1 MSTQKNRKPKSPAVF
16 RPDEWP
22 IAWMAR
28 IERQH
33 TRNSNAVLAPLGLH
47 HREFRVLAFLGSKPD
62 VSVGELAEL
71 AVLER
76 PTVSKMV
83 DRLVE
88 EGWVER
94 GTHAQDARR
103 APLQL
108 TEAGRAKLNAAGP
121 LVESLFRRYQAGMQP
136 EQTRRFV
143 HELKSFFQAVQN
155 PLGNSD
161 AAHSGEG

>member
-1 MSTQKNRKPKSPAVF
+1 MSTRKIRTQPTPAPF
-16 RPDEWP
+16 QPDEWP

-33 TRNSNAVLAPLGLH
+33 ARNSTAALAHLGIH
-47 HREFRVLAFLGSKPD
+47 HREFRVMAFLGNSPG

-83 DRLVE
+83 DRLAA

-94 GTHAQDARR
+94 GTSAQDGRR
-103 APLQL
+103 APLTL
-108 TEAGRAKLNAAGP
+108 TPSGRDILNAAGP
-121 LVESLFRRYQAGMQP
+121 IIENLFRRYQVGMGP

-143 HELKSFFQAVQN
+143 GELQWFFQAVQN
-155 PLGNSD
+155 PLGNSE
-161 AAHSGEG
+161 AADSGER

>member
-1 MSTQKNRKPKSPAVF
+1 MSTRKTPKSTPPAGF

-47 HREFRVLAFLGSKPD
+47 HREFRVMAFLGNTPGMS
-62 VSVGELAEL
+62 VSELAEL

-94 GTHAQDARR
+94 GTHEQDGRR

-108 TEAGRAKLNAAGP
+108 TETGRAKLKAAGP

-136 EQTRRFV
+136 EQTRRLV
-143 HELKSFFQAVQN
+143 DELKTFFQAVQN
-155 PLGNSD
+155 PLGNST
-161 AAHSGEG
+161 AANSGEG